1 MGYKIY
7 ADGACKGNPGVGGWG
22 VFYEEKGRPY
32 CFYGHNPECTNNQM
46 ELRAV
51 IEALKIINDSND
63 GGDNYI
69 FTDSQYVV
77 NGVTKWLS
85 GWKKKNWTG
94 SSGEIKNKIL
104 WQEIDNLLSG
114 QNVIFEWVKGHSG
127 DYGNEK
133 ADELANLGVT
143 GKSNSATDVKFEK
156 RIKEDLNLEL
166 IEKASEDIELER
178 KKEKKHLTKDQT
190 KEIIKEKDLFSF
202 GDVVEHKNGGR
213 YLVLGA
219 KGLVESS
226 LTVSYLYVKLIDS
239 GENKIQWC
247 RPKVEFE
254 DGRFKKVTPSRSEK
268 DLVIKI
274 LKEQVK
280 QLKEIYTIYSI

>member
-1 MGYKIY
+1 
-7 ADGACKGNPGVGGWG
+7 
-22 VFYEEKGRPY
+22 
-32 CFYGHNPECTNNQM
+32 M

-166 IEKASEDIELER
+166 IEKASEDIEVER
-178 KKEKKHLTKDQT
+178 KKEKKHLTNDQT